1 MLHGEILFY
10 IWRPERFK
18 GTPCRENRRLRPLPR
33 LFYFVAITSE
43 NNVKDHFGFI
53 RGVRKWLRHICAS
66 CWTRLRKQE
75 PHREN
80 SSDCPPN
87 APAAKGS
94 PAPSKK
100 LDYFSPHSLHNTEAW
115 GVPDVDVDCGSSASA
130 RDFLLQD
137 LSPTT
142 RSKSRLLFSCPS
154 FSTQD
159 NGFLEIS
166 PSRPSVFESIEH
178 NSAVEAN
185 TSSQVG
191 KIFRGENESLVPKI
205 EGPSSHAVSLSG
217 NDSSDSSS
225 LLGNC
230 TLISHFLLRLFFWFF
245 CCSLK
250 SEISK
255 LSGSPG

>member
-1 MLHGEILFY
+1 MALLHGEILFY

-18 GTPCRENRRLRPLPR
+18 GTPYRENRRLRPLPR

-87 APAAKGS
+87 ALAAKGS

-100 LDYFSPHSLHNTEAW
+100 LDYFSPHSLHNTEAG
-115 GVPDVDVDCGSSASA
+115 GVPDVDLDCGSSASA

-166 PSRPSVFESIEH
+166 PSRPSVFD
-178 NSAVEAN
+178 NATPPA
-185 TSSQVG
+185 SSCFVNAH
-191 KIFRGENESLVPKI
+191 RVVL
-205 EGPSSHAVSLSG
+205 SSG
-217 NDSSDSSS
+217 QFNYT
-225 LLGNC
+225 G
-230 TLISHFLLRLFFWFF
+230 LRLPVHPRLNIPVWRALLQGYEDRVICDFLEFGWP
-245 CCSLK
+245 L
-250 SEISK
+250 
-255 LSGSPG
+255 GYTN